1 MIRRILILLAA
12 LALCLSGL
20 SVFAD
25 DVFEAGELHV
35 CRVSMEENETVPVR
49 WYKDTPSFP
58 FMGIREYY
66 RMLFGEELG
75 FAREGSLVTLTAPD
89 GSTAVWDAEKGTL
102 ASDDLTKFIFPPKLK
117 GEGHGN
123 LASGLP
129 PYLAVKEEKK
139 EREAAP
145 AVLDLAAYGIP
156 FYTEEDEIWLP
167 VATLSDLFETQKNY
181 MAVWNG
187 KNIYITDAFR
197 TYQNGNAKRH
207 DEHYYDMLKSA
218 DPRPK
223 DLIDLAYKELCFNLA
238 SFYGYPSA
246 TDFSRVMKE
255 KGLDAALAEKD
266 PETRKL
272 LLSADRAEYLT
283 GMNRL
288 MTFLLDDG
296 GHTAFFEHFDA
307 TLEEGNA
314 FAEAL
319 EALQGQYDLGDGTRS
334 SLKNAARKGVKA
346 AREEAFGDAAY
357 TELGDTAIF
366 MFNTFRL
373 DLDGWEN
380 YYNQGGEL
388 PVETDTYAAFHAA
401 LDKAAAN
408 PAIKNFVIDLSLNS
422 GGESFAMSAMVAL
435 VCGESDIR
443 FEDTV
448 NGERTCVSYL
458 TDTNLDGAID
468 EKDLEVRYDL
478 NFAVLASGE
487 TFSSGNAMASV
498 LSDKGIPV
506 LGERSGGGSCSVQGN
521 STAEGWSYTISNNI
535 HLINAAGEDIDAG
548 VPVVAELVTVSDDGT
563 RDYSA
568 FYDIDRIRECIGSS
582 LSVPQ

>member
-1 MIRRILILLAA
+1 MNRRILIVLIA
-12 LALCLSGL
+12 LAICLAGL
-20 SVFAD
+20 SVFAEEAY
-25 DVFEAGELHV
+25 EAGELQV
-35 CRVSMEENETVPVR
+35 YRVSMEEDETVPVR

-58 FMGIREYY
+58 FMGVRAYY
-66 RMLFGEELG
+66 RMMFGEELG
-75 FAREGSLVTLTAPD
+75 FAREGGLVTLTAQD

-129 PYLAVKEEKK
+129 PYLAVKEEAR
-139 EREAAP
+139 ERETSP
-145 AVLDLAAYGIP
+145 TVLDLAAYGIP

-167 VATLSDLFETQKNY
+167 VVTLSDLFETQKNY
-181 MAVWNG
+181 RAIWNG
-187 KNIYITDAFR
+187 QNIYVRDSFR
-197 TYQNGNAKRH
+197 TYQNGDAIRQ
-207 DEHYYDMLKSA
+207 DEHFRDVMKSA

-223 DLIDLAYKELCFNLA
+223 DLIDMAYQELCFNLA
-238 SFYGYPSA
+238 SFYGYPSS
-246 TDFSRVMKE
+246 TGFSRVMKE
-255 KGLDAALAEKD
+255 KGLDAALAEQD

-283 GMNRL
+283 GLNRL
-288 MTFLLDDG
+288 FTFLLDDG
-296 GHTAFFEHFDA
+296 GHTSFTEYELAAWDP
-307 TLEEGNA
+307 EGGA
-314 FAEAL
+314 FAGAL
-319 EALQGQYDLGDGTRS
+319 EALKEQYDLGDGPRTAM
-334 SLKNAARKGVKA
+334 KMAAMNGIKAARKEK
-346 AREEAFGDAAY
+346 FGDASYA
-357 TELGDTAIF
+357 ELGDTAIF
-366 MFNTFRL
+366 MF
-373 DLDGWEN
+373 D
-380 YYNQGGEL
+380 
-388 PVETDTYAAFHAA
+388 
-401 LDKAAAN
+401 
-408 PAIKNFVIDLSLNS
+408 KNFVIDLSLNS

-448 NGERTCVSYL
+448 NGERTRVSYL

-478 NFAVLASGE
+478 NFAVLTSRE

-498 LSDKGIPV
+498 LSDRGIPV

-521 STAEGWSYTISNNI
+521 GTAEGWSYTISNNI

-548 VPVVAELVTVSDDGT
+548 VPVRAELVTVSEDGT

-568 FYDIDRIRECIGSS
+568 FYDIDRIREQIH
-582 LSVPQ
+582 

>member
-12 LALCLSGL
+12 LALSLSGL
-20 SVFAD
+20 SAFAED
-25 DVFEAGELHV
+25 SFEAGELQV
-35 CRVSMEENETVPVR
+35 YRVSMEENETVPVR
-49 WYKDTPSFP
+49 WYKATLSFP
-58 FMGIREYY
+58 FMGIRAYY
-66 RMLFGEELG
+66 RMLFGEELA
-75 FAREGSLVTLTAPD
+75 FAREGGLATLTAPD
-89 GSTAVWDAEKGTL
+89 GSTAVWDAEKGAL

-129 PYLAVKEEKK
+129 PYLAVKEEA
-139 EREAAP
+139 REQDASP
-145 AVLDLAAYGIP
+145 AVLDLAAFGIP
-156 FYTEEDEIWLP
+156 FYTEEDELWLP

-181 MAVWNG
+181 MAGWNG
-187 KNIYITDAFR
+187 KNIYIQDAFR
-197 TYQNGNAKRH
+197 TYQNGSAKRQ
-207 DEHYYDMLKSA
+207 DEHYYDVLKSA
-218 DPRPK
+218 DSRPA
-223 DLIDLAYKELCFNLA
+223 DLVDMAYKELCFNLS

-246 TDFSRVMKE
+246 TDFSRMMKE
-255 KGLDAALAEKD
+255 KGLDAALAEQD
-266 PETRKL
+266 PETRNL

-296 GHTAFFEHFDA
+296 GHTDFSEHLMAMADP
-307 TLEEGNA
+307 EGGA

-319 EALQGQYDLGDGTRS
+319 EALQETYDPGTGPRS
-334 SLKNAARKGVKA
+334 ARMSAARKGVSA
-346 AREEAFGDAAY
+346 ARKEAFGEASYA
-357 TELGDTAIF
+357 ELGDTAIF
-366 MFNTFRL
+366 LFDSFRL

-380 YYNQGGEL
+380 YYHQGGEL

-408 PAIKNFVIDLSLNS
+408 PDIKNFVIDLSLNS

-435 VCGESDIR
+435 ICGESDIR

-478 NFAVLASGE
+478 NFAVLASAY
-487 TFSSGNAMASV
+487 TFSSGNAMTSLLA
-498 LSDKGIPV
+498 DRGIPV

-521 STAEGWSYTISNNI
+521 ATAEGWTYTISNNI

-548 VPVVAELVTVSDDGT
+548 VPVREELVAVSGDGIL
-563 RDYSA
+563 DYSA
-568 FYDIDRIRECIGSS
+568 FYNFDRIRE
-582 LSVPQ
+582 QFR

>member
-1 MIRRILILLAA
+1 MIRRTLILLAA

-20 SVFAD
+20 SAFAEEA
-25 DVFEAGELHV
+25 FEAGELHV
-35 CRVSMEENETVPVR
+35 YRVSMEENETVPVR

-58 FMGIREYY
+58 FMGIRAYY
-66 RMLFGEELG
+66 RMMFGEELG
-75 FAREGSLVTLTAPD
+75 FAREGDLVTLTAQD
-89 GSTAVWDAEKGTL
+89 GSSAAWDAAKGAL

-181 MAVWNG
+181 RVTWNG
-187 KNIYITDAFR
+187 KNIYIMDAFR
-197 TYQNGNAKRH
+197 TYQNGNARRQ
-207 DEHYYDMLKSA
+207 DGHYYDVLKSA
-218 DPRPK
+218 DPRPA
-223 DLIDLAYKELCFNLA
+223 DLIDMAYKELCFNLA

-296 GHTAFFEHFDA
+296 GHTSFSEYELAVLDPEGGAF
-307 TLEEGNA
+307 T
-314 FAEAL
+314 EAVQAIR
-319 EALQGQYDLGDGTRS
+319 EQYDLGEGPRCARMM
-334 SLKNAARKGVKA
+334 AAMDGVKA
-346 AREEAFGDAAY
+346 ARKEKFGDVSYA
-357 TELGDTAIF
+357 ELGDTAIF
-366 MFNTFRL
+366 MFNTFGL
-373 DLDGWEN
+373 DLDGWEK
-380 YYNQGGEL
+380 YYHQGGEL

-408 PAIKNFVIDLSLNS
+408 PEIKNFVIDLSMNS

-478 NFAVLASGE
+478 NFAVLTSGE

-521 STAEGWSYTISNNI
+521 GTAEGWSYTISNNI

-548 VPVVAELVTVSDDGT
+548 VPVRAELVTVSDDGT

-568 FYDIDRIRECIGSS
+568 FYDIDRIRTITGK
-582 LSVPQ
+582 

>member
-12 LALCLSGL
+12 LALSLSGL
-20 SVFAD
+20 SAFAED
-25 DVFEAGELHV
+25 SFEAGELHV
-35 CRVSMEENETVPVR
+35 YRVSMEENETVPVR

-58 FMGIREYY
+58 FMGIRAWH

-75 FAREGSLVTLTAPD
+75 FAREGVLATLTAPD

-139 EREAAP
+139 ERETAP
-145 AVLDLAAYGIP
+145 SVLDLAAFGIP
-156 FYTEEDEIWLP
+156 FYTEEDELWLP

-187 KNIYITDAFR
+187 KNIYIQDAFR
-197 TYQNGNAKRH
+197 TYQNGSAKRQ
-207 DEHYYDMLKSA
+207 DEHYYDVLKSA
-218 DPRPK
+218 DPRPA
-223 DLIDLAYKELCFNLA
+223 DLVDMAYKELCFNLA

-246 TDFSRVMKE
+246 TDFSRLMKE

-272 LLSADRAEYLT
+272 LLSADRAEFLT

-296 GHTAFFEHFDA
+296 GHTDFSEYLMAMADP
-307 TLEEGNA
+307 EGGA

-319 EALQGQYDLGDGTRS
+319 EALQEQYDLGNGTRS
-334 SLKNAARKGVKA
+334 ALKNAARKGVKA
-346 AREEAFGDAAY
+346 AREEKFGDASY
-357 TELGDTAIF
+357 VELGDTAIY

-373 DLDGWEN
+373 DLDGWES
-380 YYNQGGEL
+380 YYHQGGDL

-408 PAIKNFVIDLSLNS
+408 PEIKNFVIDLSLNS

-468 EKDLEVRYDL
+468 EKDPEVRYNL
-478 NFAVLASGE
+478 NFAVLTSRE

-521 STAEGWSYTISNNI
+521 ATAEGWSYTISNNI

-548 VPVVAELVTVSDDGT
+548 VPVRAELVTVSEDGT

-568 FYDIDRIRECIGSS
+568 FYDFDRIREQIR
-582 LSVPQ
+582 

>member
-1 MIRRILILLAA
+1 MRKTIILLAA
-12 LALCLSGL
+12 LVLCLSGQ
-20 SVFAD
+20 SAFAED
-25 DVFEAGELHV
+25 SFEAGELHV
-35 CRVSMEENETVPVR
+35 YRVSMEENETVPVR
-49 WYKDTPSFP
+49 WYKSTPSFP
-58 FMGIREYY
+58 FMGIRAYY
-66 RMLFGEELG
+66 RMMFGEELG
-75 FAREGSLVTLTAPD
+75 FAREGDLVTLTAQD
-89 GSTAVWDAEKGTL
+89 GSAAAWDAEKGTL

-145 AVLDLAAYGIP
+145 SVLDLAAFGIP
-156 FYTEEDEIWLP
+156 FYTEEDELWLP

-187 KNIYITDAFR
+187 KNIYIQDAFR
-197 TYQNGNAKRH
+197 TYQNGSAKRQ
-207 DEHYYDMLKSA
+207 DEHYYDVLKSA

-223 DLIDLAYKELCFNLA
+223 DLIDMAYQELCFNLA

-255 KGLDAALAEKD
+255 KGLDAALAEQD
-266 PETRKL
+266 PETLKL

-296 GHTAFFEHFDA
+296 GHTDFSEHLIAMADP
-307 TLEEGNA
+307 EGGA

-319 EALQGQYDLGDGTRS
+319 EALQEQYDLGDGTRS
-334 SLKNAARKGVKA
+334 ALMNAARKGVKA
-346 AREEAFGDAAY
+346 AREEKFGDASYA
-357 TELGDTAIF
+357 ELGDTAIF

-380 YYNQGGEL
+380 YYHQGGEL

-408 PAIKNFVIDLSLNS
+408 PEIKNFVIDLSLNS

-468 EKDLEVRYDL
+468 EKDREVRYDL
-478 NFAVLASGE
+478 NFAVLASAY

-498 LSDKGIPV
+498 LSDRGIPV

-521 STAEGWSYTISNNI
+521 ATAEGWSYTISNNI

-548 VPVVAELVTVSDDGT
+548 VPVRAELVTVSEDGT

-568 FYDIDRIRECIGSS
+568 FYDIDRIREQI
-582 LSVPQ
+582 P

>member
-1 MIRRILILLAA
+1 MNRRILIALIA
-12 LALCLSGL
+12 LAICLAGL
-20 SVFAD
+20 SVFAEEAY
-25 DVFEAGELHV
+25 EAGELQV
-35 CRVSMEENETVPVR
+35 YRVSKEEDETVPVR

-58 FMGIREYY
+58 FMGVRAYY
-66 RMLFGEELG
+66 RMMFGEELG
-75 FAREGSLVTLTAPD
+75 FAREGGLVTLTAQD

-129 PYLAVKEEKK
+129 PYLAVKEEAR
-139 EREAAP
+139 EREASP
-145 AVLDLAAYGIP
+145 TVLDLAAYGIP

-167 VATLSDLFETQKNY
+167 VVTLSDLFETQKNY
-181 MAVWNG
+181 RAIWNG
-187 KNIYITDAFR
+187 QNIYVRDSFR
-197 TYQNGNAKRH
+197 TYQNGDAIRQ
-207 DEHYYDMLKSA
+207 DEHFRDVMKSA
-218 DPRPK
+218 DPRPA
-223 DLIDLAYKELCFNLA
+223 DLIDMAYRELCFNLA
-238 SFYGYPSA
+238 SFYGYPSS
-246 TDFSRVMKE
+246 TGFSRVMKE
-255 KGLDAALAEKD
+255 KGLDAALAEQD

-283 GMNRL
+283 GLNRL
-288 MTFLLDDG
+288 FTFLLDDG
-296 GHTAFFEHFDA
+296 GHTSFTEYELAAWDP
-307 TLEEGNA
+307 EGGA
-314 FAEAL
+314 FAGAL
-319 EALQGQYDLGDGTRS
+319 EALKEQYDLGDGPRTAM
-334 SLKNAARKGVKA
+334 KMAAMNGVKA
-346 AREEAFGDAAY
+346 ARKEKFGDASYA
-357 TELGDTAIF
+357 ELGDTAIF
-366 MFNTFRL
+366 MFDAFRL

-380 YYNQGGEL
+380 YYHQGGEL

-408 PAIKNFVIDLSLNS
+408 PEIKNFVIDLSLNS

-448 NGERTCVSYL
+448 NGERTRVSYL

-478 NFAVLASGE
+478 NFAVLASAY

-498 LSDKGIPV
+498 LSDRGIPV

-521 STAEGWSYTISNNI
+521 GTAEGWSYTISNNI

-548 VPVVAELVTVSDDGT
+548 VPVRAELVTVSEDGT

-568 FYDIDRIRECIGSS
+568 FYDFDRIRECIR
-582 LSVPQ
+582 

>member
-1 MIRRILILLAA
+1 MRKTIILLAV
-12 LALCLSGL
+12 LALCLARL
-20 SVFAD
+20 SAFAD
-25 DVFEAGELHV
+25 EAWEAGEV
-35 CRVSMEENETVPVR
+35 QVYRVSMDENETVPVR

-58 FMGIREYY
+58 FMGVRAYY
-66 RMLFGEELG
+66 RMMFGEELG
-75 FAREGSLVTLTAPD
+75 FAREGGLVTLTAPD

-129 PYLAVKEEKK
+129 PYLAVKEEAR
-139 EREAAP
+139 EREASP

-167 VATLSDLFETQKNY
+167 AATLSDLFETQKNY

-197 TYQNGNAKRH
+197 TYQNGNAKRQ
-207 DEHYYDMLKSA
+207 DEHYYDVLKSA
-218 DPRPK
+218 DPRPA
-223 DLIDLAYKELCFNLA
+223 DLIDMAYQELCFNLA
-238 SFYGYPSA
+238 SFYGWPSS
-246 TDFSRVMKE
+246 TGFSRVMKE
-255 KGLDAALAEKD
+255 KGLDAALAEQD

-283 GMNRL
+283 GLNRL
-288 MTFLLDDG
+288 FTFLLDDG
-296 GHTAFFEHFDA
+296 GHTAFYEHFEA
-307 TLEEGNA
+307 ALEEGSA

-319 EALQGQYDLGDGTRS
+319 EALQEQYGLGDGTRS
-334 SLKNAARKGVKA
+334 ALMNAARKGVKA
-346 AREEAFGDAAY
+346 AREEKFGDASYA
-357 TELGDTAIF
+357 ELGDTAIF
-366 MFNTFRL
+366 LFNTFRL

-380 YYNQGGEL
+380 YYHQGGEL

-408 PAIKNFVIDLSLNS
+408 PEIKNFVIDLSLNG

-435 VCGESDIR
+435 VCGKSDIR

-448 NGERTCVSYL
+448 NGERTRVSYL

-478 NFAVLASGE
+478 NFAVLASAY

-521 STAEGWSYTISNNI
+521 ATAEGWSYTISNNI

-548 VPVVAELVTVSDDGT
+548 VPVRAELVTVSEDGT

-568 FYDIDRIRECIGSS
+568 FYDFDRIRE
-582 LSVPQ
+582 QFR

>member
-1 MIRRILILLAA
+1 MRKTIILLAV

-20 SVFAD
+20 SAFAGEAWD
-25 DVFEAGELHV
+25 AGELHV
-35 CRVSMEENETVPVR
+35 YRVSMEENETVPVR
-49 WYKDTPSFP
+49 WYKSTPSFP

-66 RMLFGEELG
+66 RMMFGEELG
-75 FAREGSLVTLTAPD
+75 FAREGVLATLTAPD

-129 PYLAVKEEKK
+129 PYLAVKEEAR
-139 EREAAP
+139 EREASP
-145 AVLDLAAYGIP
+145 TVLDLAAFGIP

-187 KNIYITDAFR
+187 KNIYIQDAFR
-197 TYQNGNAKRH
+197 TYQNGSAKRQ

-223 DLIDLAYKELCFNLA
+223 DLISMSYQELCFNLA

-246 TDFSRVMKE
+246 TDFSRLMKE

-272 LLSADRAEYLT
+272 LLSADRAEFLT

-288 MTFLLDDG
+288 MRFLLDDG
-296 GHTAFFEHFDA
+296 GHTDFTQYELAVLDP
-307 TLEEGNA
+307 EGGA

-319 EALQGQYDLGDGTRS
+319 QAIQEQYDLGDGPRTAM
-334 SLKNAARKGVKA
+334 KMAAMNGVKA
-346 AREEAFGDAAY
+346 ARKEKFGDASYA
-357 TELGDTAIF
+357 ELGDTAIF
-366 MFNTFRL
+366 MFDAFRL
-373 DLDGWEN
+373 DLDGWES
-380 YYNQGGEL
+380 YYHQGGDL

-408 PAIKNFVIDLSLNS
+408 PEIKNFVIDLSLNS

-478 NFAVLASGE
+478 NFAVLASAY

-521 STAEGWSYTISNNI
+521 GTAEGWSYTISNNI

-548 VPVVAELVTVSDDGT
+548 VPVRAELVTVSEDGT

-568 FYDIDRIRECIGSS
+568 FYDFDRIREQIR
-582 LSVPQ
+582 

>member
-1 MIRRILILLAA
+1 MIMIRRILILLAA
-12 LALCLSGL
+12 LTLCLSGQ
-20 SVFAD
+20 SVFAEET
-25 DVFEAGELHV
+25 FEAGELHV
-35 CRVSMEENETVPVR
+35 YRVSMEENETVPVR
-49 WYKDTPSFP
+49 WYRDTPSFP
-58 FMGIREYY
+58 FMGIRAYY
-66 RMLFGEELG
+66 RMMFGEELA
-75 FAREGSLVTLTAPD
+75 FAREGGLATLTAPD
-89 GSTAVWDAEKGTL
+89 GSTAVWDAEKGAL

-145 AVLDLAAYGIP
+145 SVLDLAAYGIP

-181 MAVWNG
+181 LAYWNG
-187 KNIYITDAFR
+187 KNIYIADTLR
-197 TYQNGNAKRH
+197 TYQNGSAKRQ
-207 DEHYYDMLKSA
+207 DEHYYDVLKSA
-218 DPRPK
+218 DPRPA
-223 DLIDLAYKELCFNLA
+223 DLIDMAYKELCFNLA

-246 TDFSRVMKE
+246 TDFSRLMKE

-296 GHTAFFEHFDA
+296 GHTDFSEYLMAILDPEGGAF
-307 TLEEGNA
+307 T
-314 FAEAL
+314 EAL
-319 EALQGQYDLGDGTRS
+319 EAIQEQYDLGEGPRRALS
-334 SLKNAARKGVKA
+334 MAAMKGIRAARK
-346 AREEAFGDAAY
+346 EMFGDAAY
-357 TELGDTAIF
+357 VELGDTAIC
-366 MFNTFRL
+366 MINSCRL

-380 YYNQGGEL
+380 YYHQGGDL

-408 PAIKNFVIDLSLNS
+408 PEIKNFVIDLSLNS

-468 EKDLEVRYDL
+468 ERDLEVRYDL
-478 NFAVLASGE
+478 NFAVLASQE

-521 STAEGWSYTISNNI
+521 VTAEGWSYTISNNI

-548 VPVVAELVTVSDDGT
+548 VPVSAELVTVSDDGT

-568 FYDIDRIRECIGSS
+568 FYDFDRIREQIR
-582 LSVPQ
+582 